1 MLKGLYIENYALI
14 EKLEIEFN
22 KGLSIITGE
31 TGAGK
36 SILLGALSLILGKRA
51 DTDVLFD
58 KSKKCIVEGVYDIS
72 GYDLEGF
79 FRENDLD
86 YEKRTIL
93 RREIGANGK
102 SRAFINDTPVNLN
115 ILRELALQ
123 LVDIHSQHQSLELNN
138 NEFQLKVVDAFAGNN
153 SELMNYKSAYQQFK
167 KVKAAYK
174 ELEESARQSKA
185 DYDYWQYQY
194 TQLQEAGLQ
203 ANEQEE
209 LEKELEQLNHAGE
222 IKTNLTGALQALYDD
237 EQSVVNQLNQIKSL
251 IARINRYLPGEGDL
265 LARLESSYIELKDI
279 ATELGGINESVSM
292 DPQRQG
298 FVSERLDLI
307 YSLQQKHKVT
317 TLDEL
322 LKIKDELQQKLE
334 DIDEYDSKLIELK
347 KQQEQSRK
355 AVEELAD
362 ALSKKRCLS
371 FPKFEAIIMSLLSDM
386 GMPGATFK
394 IGAEKT
400 DDFTGS
406 GTDQIRF
413 LFNANKNAGLL
424 DISKVASGGELSR
437 LMLSIKSLLSDSTG
451 LPTIILDEIDSG
463 VSGEVA
469 DKVGNIIKKMSGS
482 MQVLN
487 ITHLPQVASKGDFHY
502 LVYKEDDENASR
514 TFIKLLSPKER
525 ETEIAKMLSG
535 ESLTGAAIQ
544 NARELLNN

>member
-22 KGLSIITGE
+22 KGLNIITGE

-58 KSKKCIVEGVYDIS
+58 KSKKCIVEGEYDIK

-79 FRENDLD
+79 FCENDLD
-86 YEKRTIL
+86 YEQRTIL

-115 ILRELALQ
+115 VLRDLAIQ

-138 NEFQLKVVDAFAGNN
+138 NEFQLKVVDAFAGLNG
-153 SELMNYKSAYQQFK
+153 ELANYKKAYLQFK
-167 KVKAAYK
+167 DISTAFRK
-174 ELEESARQSKA
+174 LEETALQSKE
-185 DYDYWQYQY
+185 DYDYWQFQFN
-194 TQLQEAGLQ
+194 QLQEAGLQ
-203 ANEQEE
+203 AGEQED
-209 LEKELEQLNHAGE
+209 LEKELEQLNHAEE
-222 IKTNLTGALQALYDD
+222 IKTNLTGALRALYDD
-237 EQSVVNQLNQIKSL
+237 EQSVVNQLGQVKSL
-251 IARINRYLPGEGDL
+251 IARISRYLPDEDDL
-265 LARLESSYIELKDI
+265 SARLESSYIELKDI
-279 ATELGGINESVSM
+279 AAELEGINESVSM
-292 DPQRQG
+292 DPRRQV

-334 DIDEYDSKLIELK
+334 DVNEYDSRLAELQ
-347 KQQEQSRK
+347 KQWEQSRK
-355 AVEELAD
+355 IIQELAD
-362 ALSKKRCLS
+362 DLSEKRRLS
-371 FPKFEAIIMSLLSDM
+371 FPDFETIIISLLSDM
-386 GMPGATFK
+386 GMPNATFK
-394 IGAEKT
+394 IDAEKT
-400 DDFTGS
+400 EDFTGT
-406 GTDQIRF
+406 GTDRLRF
-413 LFNANKNAGLL
+413 LFSANKSAGLL

-469 DKVGNIIKKMSGS
+469 DKVGNIIKKMSAS

-502 LVYKEDDENASR
+502 LVFKEDDEKSSR
-514 TFIKLLSPKER
+514 TFIKLLSKKER

-544 NARELLNN
+544 NARELLKN